1 MVTEKRAP
9 PHARSDGPRRP
20 TVRLPIAIKL
30 VVALVALTVGVSLW
44 QGLRDFA
51 ISRQRL
57 DEAKNQSGALFVRH
71 LAASIPPYWRDEGA
85 DPRSADARDRARV
98 EVHGRLKELVAS
110 PVGAD
115 ILDIVIFA
123 PEDPSR
129 FYMALT
135 GQGSF
140 TWTQGRRLDYPAA
153 ADAGVTI
160 HEGVKGSVPVRSF
173 TSDMTRNGVLVGR
186 IAVYLSAADIQAAE
200 HKLWGEVVRSVIAG
214 IAVAAAVSILLG
226 MLLTRPIRA
235 LARDMRAVGRG
246 NLDCR
251 STVGSG
257 DEVGD
262 LARTFNHMVASLK
275 DMQERRAAQKAMEKE
290 LGIARAIQKGLMP
303 ERPPELRTWDVA
315 AQWLPAREIGG
326 DYYDFLDLREGA
338 WGLAV
343 ADVSG
348 KGIPAALI
356 MSMMRCL
363 LRLAVQAGRGPSG
376 TIDLVEEIITPDLKD
391 GMFVSMAY
399 LRFAEDDGEIRLV
412 RAGHNPPIVVR
423 ARTRAVEVCNVPGVA
438 LGLRAG
444 FGHAAA
450 PEAALALEP
459 GDCLV
464 LYSDGITEAMNA
476 REEEYGQAR
485 FTAELVHALDRSA
498 AEIAAHIVDRVAA
511 WRGAAPQSDDIT
523 LAVLKRRP

>member
-1 MVTEKRAP
+1 MYK
-9 PHARSDGPRRP
+9 
-20 TVRLPIAIKL
+20 
-30 VVALVALTVGVSLW
+30 
-44 QGLRDFA
+44 
-51 ISRQRL
+51 
-57 DEAKNQSGALFVRH
+57 
-71 LAASIPPYWRDEGA
+71 
-85 DPRSADARDRARV
+85 
-98 EVHGRLKELVAS
+98 
-110 PVGAD
+110 
-115 ILDIVIFA
+115 
-123 PEDPSR
+123 
-129 FYMALT
+129 
-135 GQGSF
+135 GQ
-140 TWTQGRRLDYPAA
+140 
-153 ADAGVTI
+153 
-160 HEGVKGSVPVRSF
+160 GVKGSVPVRSF

-412 RAGHNPPIVVR
+412 RAGHNLSLI
-423 ARTRAVEVCNVPGVA
+423 
-438 LGLRAG
+438 
-444 FGHAAA
+444 
-450 PEAALALEP
+450 
-459 GDCLV
+459 
-464 LYSDGITEAMNA
+464 
-476 REEEYGQAR
+476 
-485 FTAELVHALDRSA
+485 
-498 AEIAAHIVDRVAA
+498 HI
-511 WRGAAPQSDDIT
+511 
-523 LAVLKRRP
+523 